1 MQRLIDTEESI
12 LIPRPGHVTIC
23 SVTRGHQIWSSY
35 AVEGFGETY
44 HQARPSPPPAV
55 LSLLCRL
62 ARVERPRLVVDV
74 GSGTGLSTRAWAERA
89 DEVVG
94 VEPNG
99 EMRAAAG
106 ADTPSPNVRY
116 VDGYSDSIGLAD
128 DSADIVTYSQSLHWM
143 DPRPTFAEAARIL
156 RPGGV
161 FAAYDYEL
169 PPSVDWEVDAAF
181 EYFLLRVGK
190 FRRERLSIPPA
201 EKTGHIPRMRE
212 SGLFR
217 YVREL
222 GVSAE
227 DAAGA
232 ERVVG
237 LALSLGPVG
246 RLLDE
251 GLTEDDIGLAG
262 LRDAAERV
270 LGTRDATWTLS
281 YRVRLGV
288 V

>member
-1 MQRLIDTEESI
+1 VSG
-12 LIPRPGHVTIC
+12 GH
-23 SVTRGHQIWSSY
+23 RIWSSY
-35 AVEGFGETY
+35 AVEGFGDAY
-44 HQARPSPPPAV
+44 HRARPAPPAA
-55 LSLLCRL
+55 LLNLLCRL
-62 ARVERPRLVVDV
+62 ARTGRPRLVVDV

-94 VEPNG
+94 VEPTA
-99 EMRAAAG
+99 EMRAAAQ
-106 ADTPSPNVRY
+106 ADTPFPNVRY
-116 VDGYSDSIGLAD
+116 VDGYSDATGLPD
-128 DSADIVTYSQSLHWM
+128 GGVDVVTYSQALHWM
-143 DPRPTFAEAARIL
+143 EPQPTFAEAARIL

-169 PPSVDWEVDAAF
+169 PPSVDWEVDSAF

-201 EKTGHIPRMRE
+201 EKSGHVPRMRE

-222 GVSAE
+222 GLSGEDEA
-227 DAAGA
+227 DAA
-232 ERVVG
+232 RVVG

-251 GLTEDDIGLAG
+251 GLSEEEIGLAG
-262 LRDAAERV
+262 LREAADRV
-270 LGTRDATWTLS
+270 LGDRTATWALS
-281 YRVRLGV
+281 YRVRFGIR
-288 V
+288 

>member
-1 MQRLIDTEESI
+1 MTS
-12 LIPRPGHVTIC
+12 GH
-23 SVTRGHQIWSSY
+23 RIWSSY
-35 AVEGFGETY
+35 AVEGFGDTY
-44 HQARPSPPPAV
+44 HRARPSPPEA
-55 LSLLCRL
+55 LLDLLLRL
-62 ARVERPRLVVDV
+62 ARVDRPRLVVDV
-74 GSGTGLSTRAWAERA
+74 GSGTGLSTRAWADRA

-94 VEPNG
+94 VEPNA
-99 EMRAAAG
+99 EMRAAAE
-106 ADTPSPNVRY
+106 ADTPSSNVCY
-116 VDGYSDSIGLAD
+116 VEGYSDAIPLPD
-128 DSADIVTYSQSLHWM
+128 DSADVVTYSQSLHWM

-201 EKTGHIPRMRE
+201 EKTGHVPRMRE

-222 GVSAE
+222 GVSGE
-227 DAAGA
+227 DRADAQ
-232 ERVVG
+232 RVVG

-251 GLTEDDIGLAG
+251 GLSEEEIGLAG
-262 LRDAAERV
+262 LREAADRV
-270 LGTRDATWTLS
+270 LGDRAASWTLS

>member
-1 MQRLIDTEESI
+1 MTS
-12 LIPRPGHVTIC
+12 GH
-23 SVTRGHQIWSSY
+23 HIWSSY
-35 AVEGFGETY
+35 AVEGFGATY
-44 HQARPSPPPAV
+44 HQARPSPPAA
-55 LSLLCRL
+55 LLNLLTRL
-62 ARVERPRLVVDV
+62 ARVARPRVVVDV
-74 GSGTGLSTRAWAERA
+74 GSGTGLSTRAWAEVA
-89 DEVVG
+89 DQVVG
-94 VEPNG
+94 VEPNP
-99 EMRAAAG
+99 EMRTAAE
-106 ADTPSPNVRY
+106 ADTPSSNVRY
-116 VDGYSDSIGLAD
+116 VEGYSDSIGLAD
-128 DSADIVTYSQSLHWM
+128 GSADIVTYSQSLHWM
-143 DPRPTFAEAARIL
+143 DPQPTFAEAARIL

-161 FAAYDYEL
+161 LAAYDYEL

-201 EKTGHIPRMRE
+201 EKTGHVPRMRE

-227 DAAGA
+227 DTADA

-251 GLTEDDIGLAG
+251 GLTEEEIGLAG
-262 LRDAAERV
+262 LREAAERI
-270 LGTRDATWTLS
+270 LGDREVTWTLS

>member
-1 MQRLIDTEESI
+1 L
-12 LIPRPGHVTIC
+12 PN
-23 SVTRGHQIWSSY
+23 
-35 AVEGFGETY
+35 
-44 HQARPSPPPAV
+44 
-55 LSLLCRL
+55 LLCRL

-74 GSGTGLSTRAWAERA
+74 GSGTGLSTRAWADRA

-94 VEPNG
+94 VEPNA
-99 EMRAAAG
+99 EMRAAAE
-106 ADTPSPNVRY
+106 ADTPSSNVRY
-116 VDGYSDSIGLAD
+116 VEGYSDDIALPD
-128 DSADIVTYSQSLHWM
+128 HSADVVTYSQSLHWM
-143 DPRPTFAEAARIL
+143 NPGPTFTEAARIL

-201 EKTGHIPRMRE
+201 EKTGHVPRMRE

-227 DAAGA
+227 DRADAG
-232 ERVVG
+232 RVVG

-251 GLTEDDIGLAG
+251 GLSEDEIGLAG
-262 LRDAAERV
+262 LRETADRV
-270 LGTRDATWTLS
+270 LGDRPSTWTLS